1 MSSTADDSSAV
12 PEYVLWPY
20 TPTIAAGAIA
30 AIVMFI
36 LLFIHVWRL
45 VKNKTWFCIPF
56 VIGALFEGIGY
67 SARAAAHNDTESTT
81 PYIIQSTLILL
92 APILFAASIYM
103 ILGRLVRRTD
113 SVEYSIIRV
122 NWLTKIFV
130 GGDILC
136 FFIQA
141 GGAGILVS
149 ADDADG
155 FDMGENVILGGL
167 ILQILIFG
175 FFCVVASIWHRRL
188 LARPTAACAEL
199 PWTKL
204 IWFLYAASVCI
215 TLRNLLRV
223 VEYAMGKDG
232 YLLSHEWPIYV
243 YDFLLMAITL
253 TVCIWWYD
261 PNIKPRRKTDVEFA
275 VRA

>member
-1 MSSTADDSSAV
+1 MSTPADDSSAV

-30 AIVMFI
+30 AVVMFI
-36 LLFIHVWRL
+36 LFFIHTFRL

-56 VIGALFEGIGY
+56 VIGALCEAIGY
-67 SARAAAHNDTESTT
+67 SARAAAHNDTEGKT

-103 ILGRLVRRTD
+103 ILGRLIRRTD
-113 SVEYSIIRV
+113 SAEYSLIRV

-136 FFIQA
+136 FLIQA
-141 GGAGILVS
+141 GGAGMLVS
-149 ADDADG
+149 ANDKDG
-155 FDMGENVILGGL
+155 FKRGENIILGGL

-175 FFCVVASIWHRRL
+175 FFVVVASIWHVRL
-188 LARPTAACAEL
+188 QKGPTASSADI

-215 TLRNLLRV
+215 TIRNLCRV
-223 VEYAMGKDG
+223 IEYAMGK
-232 YLLSHEWPIYV
+232 
-243 YDFLLMAITL
+243 
-253 TVCIWWYD
+253 
-261 PNIKPRRKTDVEFA
+261 
-275 VRA
+275 VRSTSASCAFGQIANGA

>member
-20 TPTIAAGAIA
+20 TPTIAAGVIA

-56 VIGALFEGIGY
+56 VIGALVRSRAPPIPRDILTSLSQFEGIGY

-136 FFIQA
+136 
-141 GGAGILVS
+141 L
-149 ADDADG
+149 
-155 FDMGENVILGGL
+155 
-167 ILQILIFG
+167 
-175 FFCVVASIWHRRL
+175 
-188 LARPTAACAEL
+188 
-199 PWTKL
+199 
-204 IWFLYAASVCI
+204 
-215 TLRNLLRV
+215 
-223 VEYAMGKDG
+223 
-232 YLLSHEWPIYV
+232 
-243 YDFLLMAITL
+243 
-253 TVCIWWYD
+253 
-261 PNIKPRRKTDVEFA
+261 
-275 VRA
+275 